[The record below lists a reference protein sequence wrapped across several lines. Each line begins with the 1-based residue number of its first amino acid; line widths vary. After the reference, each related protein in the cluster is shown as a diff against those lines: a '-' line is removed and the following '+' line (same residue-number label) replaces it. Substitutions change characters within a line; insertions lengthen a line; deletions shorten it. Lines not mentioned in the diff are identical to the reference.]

1 MLSENRE
8 FYDLC
13 RKYKYYYNAYKK
25 IEPLKDVYWSKYLK
39 EAYDEVEQN
48 LKDIEDEMVFLIFE
62 ELMGGYIEADVE
74 AEYMR
79 RYDLNHKV
87 PVKFKIKINGT
98 DEKFANKLLDY
109 IEDKKYGYV
118 KGYKINEY

>member
-1 MLSENRE
+1 MLSDNRK

-13 RKYKYYYNAYKK
+13 RKYKYYYNAYQK
-25 IEPLKDVYWSKYLK
+25 IKHLEDIYWSKYLK

-62 ELMGGYIEADVE
+62 ELMGGYIEADFE

-87 PVKFKIKINGT
+87 PVNFKIKINGT
-98 DEKFANKLLDY
+98 DEKFANKLLEY